1 MVRIMQQPHTLPYR
15 DPCYPAP
22 PEPAIFVSGR
32 HGFAS
37 HGLADLDQREQRWP
51 QYAMTMVRGGSSSAP
66 ASSRRK

>member
-51 QYAMTMVRGGSSSAP
+51 Q
-66 ASSRRK
+66 